1 MQTLGV
7 PKVGSVSTNISCEF
21 VRPSGRLGDYLRMV
35 TEPVK
40 IGAALV
46 TISS

>member
-7 PKVGSVSTNISCEF
+7 PKVSSVSTNISCEF
-21 VRPSGRLGDYLRMV
+21 VRPSGRLGDYLHMV

-40 IGAALV
+40 IGAARF
-46 TISS
+46 TTFS